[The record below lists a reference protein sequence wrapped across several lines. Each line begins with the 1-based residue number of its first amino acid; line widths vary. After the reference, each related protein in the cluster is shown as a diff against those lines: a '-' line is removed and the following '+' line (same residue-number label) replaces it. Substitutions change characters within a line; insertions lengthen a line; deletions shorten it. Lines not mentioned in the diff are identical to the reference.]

1 VRKKD
6 MTISDPISDFL
17 TRLRNAN
24 QNNEEKVD
32 VPASKICENM
42 LKILKEEG
50 YIRNYRRIDNRPRDI
65 LRVFLKYGPNKEKVI
80 NKIERISKSS
90 VRKYIGKDKI
100 PRVMGGLGISILT
113 TSSGVMTGKEAK
125 KRGIG
130 GEIICR
136 VM

>member
-1 VRKKD
+1 
-6 MTISDPISDFL
+6 MSISDPIADFL

-24 QNNEEKVD
+24 QNTEEKVD
-32 VPASKICENM
+32 VPASKMCENI
-42 LKILKEEG
+42 LKILKDEG
-50 YIRNYRRIDNRPRDI
+50 YIRNYRRIDNRPQDI
-65 LRVFLKYGPNKEKVI
+65 LRVFLKYGPNREKVI
-80 NKIERISKSS
+80 NKIERVSKTSI
-90 VRKYIGKDKI
+90 RKYAGKDNI
-100 PRVMGGLGISILT
+100 PRVMGGLGISIIS

>member
-1 VRKKD
+1 
-6 MTISDPISDFL
+6 MSISDPISDFL
-17 TRLRNAN
+17 TRVRNAN
-24 QNNEEKVD
+24 QNCEEKVD
-32 VPASKICENM
+32 VPAFRMCESI
-42 LKILKEEG
+42 LKILKDEG

-65 LRVFLKYGPNKEKVI
+65 LRVFLKYGPNRIKVI
-80 NKIERISKSS
+80 NKIERVSKSS
-90 VRKYIGKDKI
+90 IRKYAGKDNI

-113 TSSGVMTGKEAK
+113 TSSGIMTGKEAR